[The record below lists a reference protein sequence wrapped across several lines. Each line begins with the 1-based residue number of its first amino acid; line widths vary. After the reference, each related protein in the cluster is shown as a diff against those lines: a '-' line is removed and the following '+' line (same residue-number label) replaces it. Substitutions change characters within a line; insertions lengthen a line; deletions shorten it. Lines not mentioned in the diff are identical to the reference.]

1 MTEAAGRR
9 LSRQERRSQL
19 VGLGVRLL
27 ETTPFHALSL
37 DDVAERA
44 GVSRSLMFHYFPTKL
59 DYLTAVVQS
68 AADHVLSLTEVPA
81 GATSGTGTGAG
92 AGAAAGAASGTRAI
106 VTAFVRF
113 IQRRRD
119 NYVAVLRSGRSVDPA
134 LEKVVD
140 HMHRTISLRILS
152 SIGVDDPAPL
162 TLVLT
167 RAWLAGIEELAL
179 LGEESG
185 QPQAAI
191 IDSALATLYA
201 VASLP
206 DFEDPITR
214 PGEMTRAPDL

>member
-59 DYLTAVVQS
+59 DYMTAVVQS

-106 VTAFVRF
+106 VTALVRF

-140 HMHRTISLRILS
+140 LVHRTISLRILS

>member
-106 VTAFVRF
+106 VTALVRF

-140 HMHRTISLRILS
+140 LAHRTISLRILS